1 MSEKILKQEKSFIE
15 GPVTYS
21 LVMFAL
27 PVLGALIL
35 QAAYGAVDL
44 LVVGRFGDASSIAA
58 VGTASAFMQ
67 MVTFVITSLAMGI
80 TVVVGHHIGEGRS
93 DLAGDAV
100 GAAVVLF
107 AVLGVVMT
115 AALEFFAE
123 DIASLLRV
131 PAESHGKA
139 VVYLRICCGGTL
151 IIIFYNVI
159 SAVMRGAGD
168 ANTPLLF
175 VGVACAVNVAGDLLL
190 TGLLSMD
197 VAGVAVATVFAQFVS
212 VAAALAFLRK
222 HRPPFE
228 FSPERVRLHPSEL
241 RRIMRVGVPIALQ
254 EATVQFSFLVIN
266 MVVNGMGLMPSAG
279 YGVAQKVVS
288 VIMLVPSSIMQSVS
302 AFVAQNIGAGRA
314 GRADRAVKGVLS
326 AIAVGCGLGVF
337 MFGAGFFFGGSLS
350 SFFTSDSGVI
360 AQSAAFLRGFSPE
373 CVLTCVLFSVIGY
386 FNGRGNSL
394 PVMAQGV
401 TSALL
406 VRIPLCFFMASL
418 PNASLTLIG
427 LATPI
432 TTVYGIIFFA
442 LCFAWMKR
450 ARRRASFI

>member
-1 MSEKILKQEKSFIE
+1 MSGKILKQEKSFTE

-58 VGTASAFMQ
+58 VGTASTFMQ

-131 PAESHGKA
+131 PAESHAKA

-168 ANTPLLF
+168 ANAPLLF

-190 TGLLSMD
+190 TGLLGMD

-241 RRIMRVGVPIALQ
+241 RRILRVGVPIALQ
-254 EATVQFSFLVIN
+254 EATVQLSFLVIN

-314 GRADRAVKGVLS
+314 DRAVKGVLS

-337 MFGAGFFFGGSLS
+337 MFVAGFFGGGFLS
-350 SFFTSDSGVI
+350 SFFTSDEDVI
-360 AQSAAFLRGFSPE
+360 AQSAAFLKGFSPE

-432 TTVYGIIFFA
+432 TTVYGIVFFA

>member
-1 MSEKILKQEKSFIE
+1 MFNRNLKKEKSLTE
-15 GPVTYS
+15 GPVVYS
-21 LVMFAL
+21 LVSFAL

-67 MVTFVITSLAMGI
+67 MVTFIITSLAMGV
-80 TVVVGHHIGEGRS
+80 TVAVGQRMGEGRG

-100 GAAVVLF
+100 GTAVVLF
-107 AVLGVVMT
+107 AALGVAAT

-123 DIASLLRV
+123 DIASLLNV
-131 PAESHGKA
+131 PAEAHAKA

-159 SAVMRGAGD
+159 SAIMRGAGD

-190 TGLLSMD
+190 TGLYGMD
-197 VAGVAVATVFAQFVS
+197 VAGVAIATVFAQFVS
-212 VAAALAFLRK
+212 VAASVAFLRK

-228 FSPERVRLHPSEL
+228 FSLACIRVDRGEL
-241 RRIMRVGVPIALQ
+241 RRILRVGVPIALQ
-254 EATVQFSFLVIN
+254 ETTVQISFLVIN
-266 MVVNGMGLMPSAG
+266 MIVNGMGLLQSAG

-302 AFVAQNIGAGRA
+302 AFVAQNIGAGR
-314 GRADRAVKGVLS
+314 GDRAVKGVLS
-326 AIAVGCGLGVF
+326 AIAVGCGLGLF
-337 MFGAGFFFGGSLS
+337 MFCAGFFFGGFLS
-350 SFFTSDSGVI
+350 SFFTEDGGVI
-360 AQSAAFLRGFSPE
+360 DQSAAYLKGFSPE

-386 FNGRGNSL
+386 FNGHGESI
-394 PVMAQGV
+394 PVMAQGL

-406 VRIPLCFFMASL
+406 VRIPLCFFLTSL
-418 PNASLTLIG
+418 PGATLTLIG
-427 LATPI
+427 LATPV
-432 TTVYGIIFFA
+432 TTIYGILFFA
-442 LCFAWMKR
+442 ACLAWM
-450 ARRRASFI
+450 RRTRRGVSSII

>member
-1 MSEKILKQEKSFIE
+1 MAKEKSFTE

-159 SAVMRGAGD
+159 SAVMRGAGG
-168 ANTPLLF
+168 ANAPLLF

-190 TGLLSMD
+190 TGLLGMD
-197 VAGVAVATVFAQFVS
+197 VAGVAVANRFRAVRLRRRSPCVFAEAQ
-212 VAAALAFLRK
+212 AA
-222 HRPPFE
+222 
-228 FSPERVRLHPSEL
+228 V
-241 RRIMRVGVPIALQ
+241 
-254 EATVQFSFLVIN
+254 
-266 MVVNGMGLMPSAG
+266 
-279 YGVAQKVVS
+279 
-288 VIMLVPSSIMQSVS
+288 
-302 AFVAQNIGAGRA
+302 
-314 GRADRAVKGVLS
+314 
-326 AIAVGCGLGVF
+326 
-337 MFGAGFFFGGSLS
+337 
-350 SFFTSDSGVI
+350 
-360 AQSAAFLRGFSPE
+360 
-373 CVLTCVLFSVIGY
+373 
-386 FNGRGNSL
+386 
-394 PVMAQGV
+394 
-401 TSALL
+401 
-406 VRIPLCFFMASL
+406 
-418 PNASLTLIG
+418 
-427 LATPI
+427 
-432 TTVYGIIFFA
+432 
-442 LCFAWMKR
+442 
-450 ARRRASFI
+450 

>member
-1 MSEKILKQEKSFIE
+1 MAKEKSFTE

-131 PAESHGKA
+131 PAESHAKA

-175 VGVACAVNVAGDLLL
+175 VALPARSTLR
-190 TGLLSMD
+190 
-197 VAGVAVATVFAQFVS
+197 ATYCS
-212 VAAALAFLRK
+212 R
-222 HRPPFE
+222 
-228 FSPERVRLHPSEL
+228 
-241 RRIMRVGVPIALQ
+241 
-254 EATVQFSFLVIN
+254 
-266 MVVNGMGLMPSAG
+266 
-279 YGVAQKVVS
+279 
-288 VIMLVPSSIMQSVS
+288 
-302 AFVAQNIGAGRA
+302 
-314 GRADRAVKGVLS
+314 
-326 AIAVGCGLGVF
+326 GC
-337 MFGAGFFFGGSLS
+337 S
-350 SFFTSDSGVI
+350 
-360 AQSAAFLRGFSPE
+360 
-373 CVLTCVLFSVIGY
+373 
-386 FNGRGNSL
+386 
-394 PVMAQGV
+394 
-401 TSALL
+401 
-406 VRIPLCFFMASL
+406 
-418 PNASLTLIG
+418 
-427 LATPI
+427 
-432 TTVYGIIFFA
+432 
-442 LCFAWMKR
+442 AWMSR
-450 ARRRASFI
+450 A